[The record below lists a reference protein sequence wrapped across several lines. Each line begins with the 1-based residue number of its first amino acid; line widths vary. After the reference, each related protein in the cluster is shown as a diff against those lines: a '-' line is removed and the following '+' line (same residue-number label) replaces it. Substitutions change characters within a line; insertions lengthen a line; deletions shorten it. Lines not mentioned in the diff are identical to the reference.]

1 VYCACLNKI
10 FFTPVG
16 DTDSPTP
23 TPLKG
28 VAMDGED
35 ACGMVSFFLHI
46 GWFPSRPLG
55 VYQPPEKGK

>member
-1 VYCACLNKI
+1 MSCACLNKI

-16 DTDSPTP
+16 VTDSPTP
-23 TPLKG
+23 TPRKE

-35 ACGMVSFFLHI
+35 ACGMVSFFLCI
-46 GWFPSRPLG
+46 GSFPSRPLG